1 MLLALGGVLLQ
12 GATAKDRVARVAGS
26 DPIRRESKRGVRD
39 ATVALIEAAAIW
51 IAPALK
57 ES

>member
-1 MLLALGGVLLQ
+1 MLLALGGMLLK

-26 DPIRRESKRGVRD
+26 DPIQRESKRGERD
-39 ATVALIEAAAIW
+39 ATVALIEADAMS